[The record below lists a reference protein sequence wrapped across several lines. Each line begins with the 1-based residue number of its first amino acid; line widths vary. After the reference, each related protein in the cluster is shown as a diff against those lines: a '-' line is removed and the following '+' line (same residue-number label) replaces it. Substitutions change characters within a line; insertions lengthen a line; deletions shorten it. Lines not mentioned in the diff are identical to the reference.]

1 MRIAV
6 VGSRDFPRLE
16 EVSAFVRRL
25 PKGTTLVS
33 GGARGVDTAAEEA
46 ARSAGIPVEVHEAE
60 WDRHGRRAG
69 PLRNTRIVQ
78 SSDVVVAFWDGRSPG
93 TADTLRKA
101 RLARRPVR
109 VFYA

>member
-6 VGSRDFPRLE
+6 VGSRDFPRLG
-16 EVSAFVRRL
+16 EVRSFVRRL
-25 PKGTTLVS
+25 PVGTTLVS
-33 GGARGVDTAAEEA
+33 GGARGVDTVAEVA
-46 ARSAGIPVEVHEAE
+46 AREVGIPVEIHPAD
-60 WDRHGRRAG
+60 WNRHGRGAG
-69 PLRNTRIVQ
+69 PLRNTRIVE